1 MSKRDALSVLWDLQH
16 GRDYKRLIGSSLD
29 RRCGEFDDHVEIV
42 VAMCHDAIAPA
53 PTIDEIAELLE
64 KCRVQCS
71 GSGTLARFVR
81 VIETAQAALRA

>member
-53 PTIDEIAELLE
+53 PTIEEIGERLE
-64 KCRVQCS
+64 RCRVQCR
-71 GSGTLARFVR
+71 SGTLARFVR